1 MIDDELAERIEKLR
15 PPWHMKKRNETLKAE
30 YQQARELACGDSAPT
45 PEEIAEA
52 ETMPDDE
59 EIVVDLDALQDPFEL
74 EAGIARVPRRST
86 PRSRQRPCV
95 VWTQRMRR
103 ELTRSNVYGIEGPS
117 AEVRR
122 FTTFAEAIA
131 AM

>member
-15 PPWHMKKRNETLKAE
+15 PPSHMKKRNETLKAE

-59 EIVVDLDALQDPFEL
+59 EIVVDLDALQDPFDL
-74 EAGIARVPRRST
+74 EAGIARVP
-86 PRSRQRPCV
+86 PAIDP
-95 VWTQRMRR
+95 
-103 ELTRSNVYGIEGPS
+103 EIE
-117 AEVRR
+117 AEAVRR
-122 FTTFAEAIA
+122 MDA
-131 AM
+131 AHEERTDKIE